1 VAGVLRLGGHETA
14 RRSMHPAIA
23 GSILLLLVT
32 LAVRSDLVSRRIPN
46 RLTIGCFAAG
56 MALRVPLGLSALG
69 WGVTAA
75 LLAFVFGF
83 VFYLIGGLGG
93 GDVKLMAGLATFLE
107 PDGLL
112 VGLLA
117 MAGVGGI
124 MAIVTSWRAGRLRS
138 VLTNV
143 RLFVLT
149 AGRDSFKG
157 WKGESPMATLATAN
171 ANAVTNPY
179 AVAIGVGALAGWIA
193 PLGGWVL

>member
-1 VAGVLRLGGHETA
+1 MYHAVAGLT
-14 RRSMHPAIA
+14 
-23 GSILLLLVT
+23 LVFLVG
-32 LAVRSDLVSRRIPN
+32 LAVRSDLASRRIPN
-46 RLTIGCFAAG
+46 RLTVGCFAVG
-56 MALRVPLGLSALG
+56 IALRIPLGLTTVG
-69 WGVTAA
+69 WGLTAA

-83 VFYLIGGLGG
+83 AFYLLGGLGG

-112 VGLLA
+112 IGLLV

-143 RLFVLT
+143 WLFAVT
-149 AGRDSFKG
+149 AGRDSLKG
-157 WKGESPMATLATAN
+157 WKGESPMSTLASGN

-179 AVAIGVGALAGWIA
+179 AVAIGVGALAGWA
-193 PLGGWVL
+193 LPLGGWVL

>member
-1 VAGVLRLGGHETA
+1 MYH
-14 RRSMHPAIA
+14 AIA
-23 GSILLLLVT
+23 GSALLLLVA

-46 RLTIGCFAAG
+46 WLTVGCFVAG
-56 MALRVPLGLSALG
+56 MALRIPLGGSALG
-69 WGVTAA
+69 WGLAA
-75 LLAFVFGF
+75 AGLAFAFGF

-107 PDGLL
+107 LDGLL
-112 VGLLA
+112 IGLLV

-124 MAIVTSWRAGRLRS
+124 MAVVTSWRAGKLRS

-143 RLFVLT
+143 WLFVLT

-171 ANAVTNPY
+171 AQAVTNPY
-179 AVAIGVGALAGWIA
+179 AVAIGIGAVAGWAA
-193 PLGGWVL
+193 PLGGWIL